1 MEFKVCKKC
10 SLTKLISDFNKTGEW
25 LRGECKTCQA
35 EIKKQWYG
43 KNKQHVLDYKKAYE
57 KENGN
62 SIKTSKQDYNQ
73 KNAEAISAYNK
84 KRYYENQ
91 QYNIDRVTKYTT
103 ERLKVDHIYRLKFNI
118 RGRIQSAFRTRGLVK
133 RNSVITAL
141 GCTPNELKIHLEN
154 QFDGKMNW
162 DNYGKYWHVDHII
175 PLAAFDLTD
184 GEQFNKVCHFTNL
197 QPLEAKE
204 NLKKRDKIL
213 TL

>member
-118 RGRIQSAFRTRGLVK
+118 RGRIQSALEQEVW
-133 RNSVITAL
+133 L
-141 GCTPNELKIHLEN
+141 NE
-154 QFDGKMNW
+154 
-162 DNYGKYWHVDHII
+162 
-175 PLAAFDLTD
+175 
-184 GEQFNKVCHFTNL
+184 
-197 QPLEAKE
+197 
-204 NLKKRDKIL
+204 IL
-213 TL
+213 